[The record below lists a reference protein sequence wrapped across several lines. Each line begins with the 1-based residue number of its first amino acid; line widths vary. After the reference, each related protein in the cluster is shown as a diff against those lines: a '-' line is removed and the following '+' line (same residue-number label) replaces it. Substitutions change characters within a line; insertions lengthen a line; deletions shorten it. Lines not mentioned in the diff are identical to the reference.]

1 MTTYVIRRVLWLVP
15 VLLFVSLITFVMMH
29 SVEGGPWSD
38 EKKLPDETVQNL
50 NRKYGLDAPVWEQY
64 GRFVLNAL
72 QGDLGLSYA
81 RQDKPVTG
89 IILASFKVS
98 AALGLVSLLLA
109 TSTGL
114 GLGVLSATHRNRLPD
129 YAGVLLASI
138 GSAVPGFVLGIFLM
152 TVFAVELGWARTFG
166 WDLERGVIPGLL
178 PPLDQLVLP
187 AFTLAALPAAYLA
200 RITRASVLEVL
211 QQDYVRTARA
221 KGLGSAVVLYR
232 HVLRNA
238 AVPILTIAG
247 PIAAVLLT
255 GSFIVEY
262 LFSVPGLGRLY
273 VQSVSAR
280 DYGMIMGTTLFYA
293 TVIVVVN
300 LAVDLGYAV
309 IDPRIR
315 YR

>member
-1 MTTYVIRRVLWLVP
+1 
-15 VLLFVSLITFVMMH
+15 MH

-38 EKKLPDETVQNL
+38 EKKLPDATVQNL
-50 NRKYGLDAPVWEQY
+50 NRKYGLDEPLWQQY

-72 QGDLGLSYA
+72 QGDLGLSYT
-81 RQDKPVTG
+81 RQDKPVTD
-89 IILASFKVS
+89 IILSGFKVS
-98 AALGLVSLLLA
+98 AALGLVALVLA
-109 TSTGL
+109 STAGL
-114 GLGVLSATHRNRLPD
+114 TLGVLSATHRNRLPD

-166 WDLERGVIPGLL
+166 WDVEHGIVPGLL

-187 AFTLAALPAAYLA
+187 VVTLAALPAAYLA

-221 KGLGSAVVLYR
+221 KGLGRATVLYR

-238 AVPILTIAG
+238 AIPILTVAG
-247 PIAAVLLT
+247 PIAAALLT
-255 GSFIVEY
+255 GSFIIEY
-262 LFSVPGLGRLY
+262 LFSIPGLGRLF

-293 TVIVVVN
+293 AVIVVAN
-300 LAVDLGYAV
+300 LAVDLSYAV
-309 IDPRIR
+309 LDPRIR